1 MICSMSLH
9 HVDTCLPTHTHSY
22 SLLLTPTNLHL
33 PNHCKICC
41 PGASSTCPK
50 PRPILYSQT
59 KSTLNLLLISIIIM
73 SVPYGVGTTFFYSL
87 IVSIAFDDE
96 VKANSLLIAGLNL
109 LYLRIQPEIDFPLDL
124 SLPINC
130 RLHDTILDIRP
141 RPRPQPW
148 NSNRPRL

>member
-1 MICSMSLH
+1 M
-9 HVDTCLPTHTHSY
+9 LP
-22 SLLLTPTNLHL
+22 
-33 PNHCKICC
+33 I
-41 PGASSTCPK
+41 
-50 PRPILYSQT
+50 PRPILYLQT

-96 VKANSLLIAGLNL
+96 GKANSLLIAGLNL
-109 LYLRIQPEIDFPLDL
+109 LYLQIQPEINFSLDL
-124 SLPINC
+124 CLLEIC

-148 NSNRPRL
+148 NLIRP

>member
-1 MICSMSLH
+1 LN
-9 HVDTCLPTHTHSY
+9 
-22 SLLLTPTNLHL
+22 PTNLHPAKSL
-33 PNHCKICC
+33 S
-41 PGASSTCPK
+41 GASSTSLPK

-87 IVSIAFDDE
+87 IVSIAFDAE
-96 VKANSLLIAGLNL
+96 EKANSLLIAGLNL
-109 LYLRIQPEIDFPLDL
+109 LYLEIQPEIDFPLDL

-148 NSNRPRL
+148 NSIRP